1 MLLNVRDRIYKIL
14 ILFCLTTVVSAQTPE
29 LKSGFIQDSLSIGE
43 EVEFWMK
50 VSYPIS
56 TDVLLPDTNYNFAPF
71 EFLDKKY
78 FETQFDGEE
87 AIDSAVYYLQS
98 FEIDKIQY
106 LSLPVTVFKNGD
118 STQIFSARD
127 SIFFRDLAPI
137 VNDTTSLKSNVE
149 YLSVNKQFNYPLWAI
164 ILASLG
170 VIVVVLLLIFGKRIR
185 RYFLLKR
192 MKKDFEKF
200 NEQFS
205 ALIQEVKK
213 TPEKTTVEKSLNVW
227 KRYAEKLEKEPFR
240 KLTTTEILEYPFTSE
255 LSEALK
261 TIDRLIYGNQKQD
274 NIFKELEVIED
285 YTQHRYSI
293 KKMELKNDR

>member
-1 MLLNVRDRIYKIL
+1 VRDRIYNIL
-14 ILFCLTTVVSAQTPE
+14 ILFSFTTVVSAQTPE
-29 LKSGFIQDSLSIGE
+29 LQSGFIQDSLSIGE
-43 EVEFWMK
+43 QVEFWMK
-50 VSYPIS
+50 VTYPIS

-78 FETQFDGEE
+78 FETQFDGES
-87 AIDSAVYYLQS
+87 ASDSAVYYLQS
-98 FEIDKIQY
+98 FEIEKVQY
-106 LSLPVTVFKNGD
+106 LSLPVTIFENGD
-118 STQIFSARD
+118 SSQVFSERD

-164 ILASLG
+164 VLASLG
-170 VIVVVLLLIFGKRIR
+170 VISVVLLLIFGKRIR

-192 MKKDFEKF
+192 MKKDYEKF

-205 ALIQEVKK
+205 ELIQVVKNSPQK
-213 TPEKTTVEKSLNVW
+213 SNVEKSLNIW
-227 KRYAEKLEKEPFR
+227 KRYSEKLEKEPFR
-240 KLTTTEILEYPFTSE
+240 KLTTTEILEYSFTSE

-261 TIDRLIYGNQKQD
+261 TIDRIIYGNQTKE